1 MRAMNEDQSSMQPIR
16 SHLIRISDMMKVQI
30 LRKIPF
36 LRGVELQ
43 QLQMLSPLLKY
54 AFLVQ
59 NPACTLIIF
68 NRLCP
73 CETIK
78 GIGSCSRSSSSA
90 RKEILARSSM

>member
-1 MRAMNEDQSSMQPIR
+1 MSWLLGVACIRFDDGRSRDRFLRAVNEDPTSVQPIR

-54 AFLVQ
+54 A
-59 NPACTLIIF
+59 
-68 NRLCP
+68 
-73 CETIK
+73 
-78 GIGSCSRSSSSA
+78 S
-90 RKEILARSSM
+90 LARFGPAVYT